1 MRLMLTTGALI
12 CAALAWAAPLSTAS
26 DHPIE
31 TDADRAPRTRT
42 GGSCVIRGATVHTAV
57 GTATVAD
64 VWVQDGKLKAIGDF
78 TAPEGIV
85 ELDGTGKHLTP
96 GVVDPHSHMGITRG
110 VNEGSVSISA
120 EVRIGDSIDPDDVA
134 LYRALAG
141 GCTTIHTM
149 HGSANAIGGQ
159 NQVLKL
165 KWGRSADELKF
176 EGATPTIKFALG
188 ENPRRANW
196 GDGDRFPGSRM
207 GVHIVFERAFERARE
222 YQREWAAYSE
232 ALANGEDAAE
242 PRRDLRL
249 EAIGRVLDGSLKVH
263 CHCYRVD
270 GILMILGVAERYG
283 FRIGVLQHVLEGYK
297 VAAEI
302 KASGAATSTFADWW
316 SYKVEAYDA
325 IPENAALLARAGV
338 SSSINS
344 DSDDLVRRMYGEA
357 AKSVRYAGMDPVG
370 ALQLITLI
378 PAQQL
383 GIENRVGSIEVGKD
397 ADLVLLNGPPLSSLT
412 RVEWTMVEGELEFER
427 RDAFG
432 LDAEALD
439 ISALEFEAPEAHTW
453 DPEGGATTAL
463 VGGTVHTVVGE
474 TLEQGTVIFQ
484 AGRILAVGTD
494 LPIPGGARIVDVTG
508 KHVYPGM
515 IALNTALGIAEIES
529 VRATQDTREIGGNQP
544 DVGVAEIINAE
555 SAHFGVT
562 RAGGVTRTQTAPQG
576 GGPLRGQSAVLRL
589 VGDTPREMVQIAN
602 DMLHVSFPRVRNG
615 DDDKKTPDAVFEL
628 EALFDAA
635 REYRRLQDEAEGA
648 GIAPPS
654 IDPRLAALAP
664 YALGERPVAL
674 HASNAQTILFALRFA
689 KEQELDAVLYG
700 ATEAWKV
707 VDSIAREGLPVVI
720 GPVLGIPSSRFD
732 PYDAVYANAAV
743 LARAGVPFAIQSSD
757 NMNPR
762 NLADHAAMAASF
774 GLPREE
780 ALRSITHYPARV
792 LGLEGKLGGLASG
805 MLADVIVT
813 DGDLLEITASVDYVF
828 IDGRQVDLDNRQTRF
843 FERYS
848 KRLERMMNR

>member
-1 MRLMLTTGALI
+1 MRLMHTTGLLFVVALV
-12 CAALAWAAPLSTAS
+12 CAAPLSRAG

-42 GGSCVIRGATVHTAV
+42 GGSCVIRGATVHSAV
-57 GTATVAD
+57 GTAVVAD
-64 VWVQDGKLKAIGDF
+64 VLVQGGKLKAIGEF
-78 TAPEGIV
+78 VAPEGIV

-96 GVVDPHSHMGITRG
+96 GIVDPHSHMGIARG

-165 KWGRSADELKF
+165 KWGRSAEELKF

-222 YQREWAAYSE
+222 YQREWATYA
-232 ALANGEDAAE
+232 AAIANGEEAAE

-249 EAIGRVLDGSLKVH
+249 EAVARVLDGTLKVH

-325 IPENAALLARAGV
+325 VPQNAALLARAGV

-344 DSDDLVRRMYGEA
+344 DSDDLVRRLFGEA

-370 ALQLITLI
+370 ALQLVTLI

-383 GIENRVGSIEVGKD
+383 GIANRVGSIEVGKD
-397 ADLVLLNGPPLSSLT
+397 ADLVLLSGPPLSSLS
-412 RVEWTMVEGELEFER
+412 RVEWTMVDGELEFER

-432 LDAEALD
+432 FDAEPLVAPD
-439 ISALEFEAPEAHTW
+439 LELELPEPLTW
-453 DPEGGATTAL
+453 NPEGGPTTAL
-463 VGGTVHTVVGE
+463 VGGTVHPVVGE
-474 TLEQGTVIFQ
+474 TLEGGTVIFQ
-484 AGRILAVGTD
+484 AGRILAVGRD
-494 LPIPGGARIVDVTG
+494 LPIPGGARIVDVSG

-515 IALNTALGIAEIES
+515 IALNTALGIAEIEAVS
-529 VRATQDTREIGGNQP
+529 ATQDVREIGGNQP
-544 DVGVAEIINAE
+544 DVGVAEIIHAE

-576 GGPLRGQSAVLRL
+576 GGPLRGQSAILRL
-589 VGDTPREMVQIAN
+589 SGDTSREMLQLAN
-602 DMLHVSFPRVRNG
+602 DMLHVSFPRVSNT
-615 DDDKKTPDAVFEL
+615 DEKKELPDAVAEL
-628 EALFDAA
+628 EQLFEAA
-635 REYRRLQDEAEGA
+635 REYRRLQGEAVAA
-648 GIAPPS
+648 GIAPPAV
-654 IDPRLAALAP
+654 DTRLAALAP
-664 YALGERPVAL
+664 YALGERRVAL

-689 KEQELDAVLYG
+689 QEQELDAVLYG

-707 VDSIAREGLPVVI
+707 VDVIAREGVPVVL

-743 LARAGVPFAIQSSD
+743 LLRAGVPYAIHSAD

-762 NLADHAAMAASF
+762 NLPHHAAMAAAF

-780 ALRSITHYPARV
+780 ALRSITYYPARV
-792 LGLEGKLGGLASG
+792 LGLEKELGGLASG

-813 DGDLLEITASVDYVF
+813 NGDLLEITSGVDYVF
-828 IDGRQVDLDNRQTRF
+828 IDGRQVDLENRQTRF
-843 FERYS
+843 YERYS
-848 KRLERMMNR
+848 KRLERMLAR